1 MDWPNHTAA
10 WREWRE
16 AAAGARMHHGWF
28 LAGKAGLGK
37 HDFAL
42 QAARELV
49 SEEGVPQPIGEHP
62 DIHTL
67 TYGPKDDKAARAAA
81 EGKDYELA
89 RSIRIGQIRAMQQR
103 LNTRPSV
110 GSRRVIIINPADDM
124 ERPASNA
131 LLKSLEEPP
140 QGTFFLLITHRPS
153 GLLPT
158 IRSRCRILRFP
169 DMDDETIARHLGAG
183 SSAAI
188 ALAGGSLGAAR
199 KFMEMKLEPIAK
211 VMQQIAAQGDPTLA
225 LRAQLISEIGGRPSR
240 ERIQAILDLAR
251 TTLAQTIADAP
262 ADKRLG
268 IIDAHTA
275 LVDLAAKAP
284 TYNFDNGLLVGEI
297 ASLLASA
304 GGASEPI
311 HG

>member
-16 AAAGARMHHGWF
+16 ASAGARMHHGWI

-49 SEEGVPQPIGEHP
+49 SEEGVPQPMGEHP
-62 DIHTL
+62 DIHIL
-67 TYGPKDDKAARAAA
+67 TYGPKDDKAAQAAA
-81 EGKDYELA
+81 EGKDYERA

-110 GSRRVIIINPADDM
+110 GSRRVIIINRADDM

-140 QGTFFLLITHRPS
+140 QGTFFLLVTHRPS

-169 DMDDETIARHLGAG
+169 DMDDETIAMHLGAG
-183 SSAAI
+183 SNAAI

-211 VMQQIAAQGDPTLA
+211 VMQQLAAQGDPTLA
-225 LRAQLISEIGGRPSR
+225 LRAQLISEIGARPSR

-251 TTLAQTIADAP
+251 TTLAQSIADAP

-268 IIDAHTA
+268 IIDAHTT
-275 LVDLAAKAP
+275 LVDMAAKAP